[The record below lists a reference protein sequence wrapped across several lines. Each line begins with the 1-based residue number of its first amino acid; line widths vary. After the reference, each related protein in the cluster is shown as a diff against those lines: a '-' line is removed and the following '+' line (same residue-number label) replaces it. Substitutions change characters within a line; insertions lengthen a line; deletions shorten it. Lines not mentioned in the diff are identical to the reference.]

1 MRHSARSTPQIKLKI
16 ERGKGRDSAGMCE
29 VVRFRTC
36 SWQVLCTRLL
46 LDYGILF
53 ERARYTE
60 VVRVTSEQ
68 GLNTWKG
75 PCAAV

>member
-1 MRHSARSTPQIKLKI
+1 MRHSVRSTPLIKLKI
-16 ERGKGRDSAGMCE
+16 QRGKRRDSAGMCE

-60 VVRVTSEQ
+60 VVRVTFE
-68 GLNTWKG
+68 
-75 PCAAV
+75 